1 MEQLFLECSV
11 RAALLVGGTAVVLYA
26 MRVKHP
32 ASKHSVWVG
41 VVGLMLVLP
50 IWTAWGPKASLR
62 LLPPMARITANE
74 PMPHA
79 GSFPTA
85 LLPSAQISAW
95 QAVLLAVYL
104 FGLFLLLFRLGI
116 GTVRARR
123 LLRDSAPHDSIRISP
138 FCAAPVTVGF
148 FRPVVIL
155 PEHSCQ
161 WTQAQL
167 KVVLTHEHEHARRR
181 DSLAQWL
188 ALLNRALFWFHPA
201 AWWLERTL
209 SALAEEACDNVV
221 LARGQNPREY
231 AECLLNI
238 ARSVTRS
245 GARVNVAGMAMPGSF
260 LPRRIRQI
268 MGGTQAPRISR
279 TRMAC
284 VAAACAITCTAFTAG
299 KLDHAKQN
307 FSAPPAITQRNTESD
322 GHPASRFVL
331 GDLKIEGNVHDRDGV
346 RDRVLKVWKD
356 QQYDDLKELTD
367 EVMEVG
373 VRKDFQDR
381 GYFKVFT
388 KEPVFRLLGL
398 VDGKNSVLL
407 IATVMEG
414 VQFRL
419 GNFTIQNNPADHP
432 LSIPETTLREQFY
445 LRQGDLFNVSE
456 VRAGLERVKR
466 LYDAK
471 GFADA
476 NGEPATAIDEAHHII
491 NFTLRIAEGVR
502 TK

>member
-1 MEQLFLECSV
+1 MERLLLECAV
-11 RAALLVGGTAVVLYA
+11 RAALLVGGTAIVLYA
-26 MRVKHP
+26 MRVKR
-32 ASKHSVWVG
+32 ASSKHSVWSG
-41 VVGLMLVLP
+41 VVGVMLLLP
-50 IWTAWGPKASLR
+50 MWTVWGPKASLR
-62 LLPPMARITANE
+62 LLPPTAPITASV
-74 PMPHA
+74 PVPQ
-79 GSFPTA
+79 SVYLPTA

-104 FGLFLLLFRLGI
+104 LGLLLLLFRLGA

-123 LLRDSAPHDSIRISP
+123 LLCDSVPHDSIRISS

-161 WTQAQL
+161 WTQAQFEA
-167 KVVLTHEHEHARRR
+167 VLTHEREHARRR
-181 DSLAQWL
+181 DSLVQWL

-221 LARGQNPREY
+221 LARGHNPREY
-231 AECLLNI
+231 AECLLTI

-245 GARVNVAGMAMPGSF
+245 GGRVNVAGMAMPGSF

-268 MGGTQAPRISR
+268 MEGTQAPRILR
-279 TRMAC
+279 TRMAR
-284 VAAACAITCTAFTAG
+284 VAVACAITCTAFTAG
-299 KLDHAKQN
+299 RLDHAKQN
-307 FSAPPAITQRNTESD
+307 FFAPLAITQRNTESD
-322 GHPASRFVL
+322 VHPATKFVL

-346 RDRVLKVWKD
+346 RARVLKAWKD
-356 QQYDDLKELTD
+356 REFDDVKELKG

-381 GYFKVFT
+381 GYFKVFA
-388 KEPVFRLLGL
+388 KDPVTQPLGL
-398 VDGKNSVLL
+398 ADGRQRIL
-407 IATVMEG
+407 IMATITEG
-414 VQFRL
+414 DQFQL
-419 GNFTIQNNPADHP
+419 GNFTIQNNPPDRP
-432 LSIPETTLREQFY
+432 LSIPEPTLREQFH
-445 LRQGDLFNVSE
+445 LRRGDLFNVSE
-456 VRAGLERVKR
+456 VRAGLERVRR

-471 GFADA
+471 GLEDA
-476 NGEPATAIDEAHHII
+476 NEEPATTIDDTHKII
-491 NFTLRIAEGVR
+491 DLTLRITEGVR